1 MCGIF
6 AYLNY
11 RVPRTRKE
19 VFETLVKGLQR
30 LEYRGY
36 DSAGVAVDGPN
47 KTPTG
52 INGNTICLIKKTGKV
67 KALDEELY
75 KKDTLDLDE
84 KLYTHFGLAHTR
96 WATHGEPSAV
106 NSHPHRSDK
115 NNGNTVLIHVLTLSS
130 GPFPF
135 LPLAPST

>member
-19 VFETLVKGLQR
+19 IFSTLVKGLQR

-36 DSAGVAVDGPN
+36 DSAGIAVDG
-47 KTPTG
+47 TG
-52 INGNTICLIKKTGKV
+52 KNDKEICLFKKKGKV

-75 KKDTLDLDE
+75 KNDSIDLEMELD
-84 KLYTHFGLAHTR
+84 THFGIAHTR

-115 NNGNTVLIHVLTLSS
+115 NNGDILNGCVSFGADVTVYFSKATSRK
-130 GPFPF
+130 
-135 LPLAPST
+135 

>member
-11 RVPRTRKE
+11 QVPRTRKE
-19 VFETLVKGLQR
+19 IFETLVKGLQR

-47 KTPTG
+47 KTSTDSNNNS
-52 INGNTICLIKKTGKV
+52 IRLFKKKGKV

-75 KKDTLDLDE
+75 KKNSLDLE
-84 KLYTHFGLAHTR
+84 AELYTHFGLAHTR
-96 WATHGEPSAV
+96 WATHGEPSAL
-106 NSHPHRSDK
+106 NSHPQRSDK
-115 NNGNTVLIHVLTLSS
+115 NNGKCTLMY
-130 GPFPF
+130 
-135 LPLAPST
+135 